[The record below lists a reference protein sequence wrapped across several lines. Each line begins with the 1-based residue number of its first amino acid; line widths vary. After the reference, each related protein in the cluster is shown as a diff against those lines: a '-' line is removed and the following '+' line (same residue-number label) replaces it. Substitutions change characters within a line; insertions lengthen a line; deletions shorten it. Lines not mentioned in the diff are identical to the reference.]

1 MHTIIKNLCR
11 SKILLSIPLVSL
23 LGLGPIVF
31 AQPIQAKPI
40 DRVSTKPPK
49 GALGHK
55 TKYDERTG
63 YLDKNCKWNN
73 YKHKGVNY
81 RICSMEDILMSVS
94 MDGPPETG
102 DNGPTFY
109 ILGNNSFSFRDTGIG
124 TAVIIENGRLVAE
137 VEVGRSYVNTI
148 TTRFTPQQR
157 KELTDRALS
166 SKKHLESVG
175 IKWQK
180 WSAARR

>member
-1 MHTIIKNLCR
+1 MHTILNYLCR
-11 SKILLSIPLVSL
+11 SKALLAIPLVSL

-31 AQPIQAKPI
+31 AQPVQAKPI

-49 GALGHK
+49 GTLGYK
-55 TKYDERTG
+55 TKFDERTG

-73 YKHKGVNY
+73 YKHERVNY
-81 RICSMEDILMSVS
+81 RICSMEDRLMAVS
-94 MDGPPETG
+94 MDGPEG

-109 ILGNNSFSFRDTGIG
+109 TLGNNSFSFRDTGLG

-137 VEVGRSYVNTI
+137 VEVGMSSTNTI

-166 SKKHLESVG
+166 SKKRLESVG
-175 IKWQK
+175 IKWQRQ
-180 WSAARR
+180 SATQR

>member
-1 MHTIIKNLCR
+1 MHTVLKSLCR
-11 SKILLSIPLVSL
+11 SKVLLSIPLVSL

-31 AQPIQAKPI
+31 AQPVQAKPI
-40 DRVSTKPPK
+40 DRVSAKPPK

-55 TKYDERTG
+55 TKYDERTD

-73 YKHKGVNY
+73 YKHKSVNY

-94 MDGPPETG
+94 MDGPEG

-109 ILGNNSFSFRDTGIG
+109 ILGNNSFSFRGAGLG

-137 VEVGRSYVNTI
+137 VEVGMSPRKII

-157 KELTDRALS
+157 KELTDGALS

-175 IKWQK
+175 RKWQRE
-180 WSAARR
+180 SAARR

>member
-11 SKILLSIPLVSL
+11 SKVLLSIPLVSL

-81 RICSMEDILMSVS
+81 RICSMEDILMSIS
-94 MDGPPETG
+94 MDGPPGTG
-102 DNGPTFY
+102 D
-109 ILGNNSFSFRDTGIG
+109 TGQIG
-124 TAVIIENGRLVAE
+124 
-137 VEVGRSYVNTI
+137 
-148 TTRFTPQQR
+148 
-157 KELTDRALS
+157 RA
-166 SKKHLESVG
+166 HV
-175 IKWQK
+175 
-180 WSAARR
+180 

>member
-1 MHTIIKNLCR
+1 MRTSLKALYR
-11 SKILLSIPLVSL
+11 SKALLFIPLVSL

-40 DRVSTKPPK
+40 DRLSAKPPK
-49 GALGHK
+49 GVREYK
-55 TKYDERTG
+55 TKFDERTD

-73 YKHKGVNY
+73 YKPERVNY
-81 RICSMEDILMSVS
+81 RICSMEDRLMAVS
-94 MDGPPETG
+94 MDGPEG

-109 ILGNNSFSFRDTGIG
+109 TLGNNSFSFRDTGLG

-137 VEVGRSYVNTI
+137 VEVGMSSTNTI

-175 IKWQK
+175 RKWQRE
-180 WSAARR
+180 SAARR